1 MSPRIQRLMMK
12 MQRYDFEL
20 IYTPGKHL
28 VLADALSRAPAGGSI
43 STTDEDIE
51 SHINFVSNALPVS
64 DTKSRQIAEVTSQ
77 DTELQRV
84 IQNMDEGWPAGSCPH
99 FYHVRGELSFVDGL
113 LLMKG
118 RIVIPQALRP
128 DVLARIHEGHLG
140 IEKYS
145 EDLWKM
151 AEAQVSFYLT
161 CAICKTFTEPV
172 SLSCHHSFC
181 RSCLQ
186 EHWAQQKIRI
196 CPVCKR
202 KVSKDHPDIYFALK
216 QLSDS
221 SRQNLNVPQASAQM
235 EKSRESKGSKGGK
248 ERKEEK
254 TQDLQSL
261 LQSLKEQRNQV
272 RDRVN
277 LYENIVQHSE
287 KQAVQCERQITAV
300 FERMRRH
307 LQEEQDRAV
316 SALRQE
322 QSRQAQT
329 MGPQLQSLRKTLS
342 SLNNSI
348 QELEKQL
355 QTHSQD
361 FLRTYRPA
369 LPPALSH
376 CHRPPQDCS

>member
-1 MSPRIQRLMMK
+1 MEKKNEKPQDPGSLLQLLKEQRIQAVQCERQITAVFARMRHHLQEEQDKAVSALRQEQSRQAQTMGPRLQSLRK
-12 MQRYDFEL
+12 TLSSLNNSIQELEKQLQTHSQDFL
-20 IYTPGKHL
+20 RTYRP
-28 VLADALSRAPAGGSI
+28 
-43 STTDEDIE
+43 
-51 SHINFVSNALPVS
+51 ALPPS
-64 DTKSRQIAEVTSQ
+64 LWLLPQTPT
-77 DTELQRV
+77 
-84 IQNMDEGWPAGSCPH
+84 
-99 FYHVRGELSFVDGL
+99 GL
-113 LLMKG
+113 LLN
-118 RIVIPQALRP
+118 QAK
-128 DVLARIHEGHLG
+128 VLGNLG
-140 IEKYS
+140 FKAWRS
-145 EDLWKM
+145 M
-151 AEAQVSFYLT
+151 RRV
-161 CAICKTFTEPV
+161 TFTEPV

-186 EHWAQQKIRI
+186 EHWAQQKSRS
-196 CPVCKR
+196 CPVCRR
-202 KVSKDHPDIYFALK
+202 KSSKDGPGINFALK
-216 QLSDS
+216 ELSDS
-221 SRQNLNVPQASAQM
+221 LRQKLNVSDQTEQPQASAQT
-235 EKSRESKGSKGGK
+235 E

-254 TQDLQSL
+254 PQDPESL

-355 QTHSQD
+355 ETHSQD

-369 LPPALSH
+369 LPPSPEPLPQTPTGLLLNQAKVLGNLGF
-376 CHRPPQDCS
+376 RPGAA